1 VATQISR
8 TDEAFYRVPRVS
20 NPGSWSSSR
29 VFLSAPKLTFRD
41 SGWTIIFEKVQGGPQ
56 TPIVFPNLLPTLSV
70 ERADKV
76 LAAYVVLPEASGDTQ
91 YWVSVSEQYSYGQKR
106 FAQLQTACWTVT
118 FLRDPL

>member
-1 VATQISR
+1 
-8 TDEAFYRVPRVS
+8 
-20 NPGSWSSSR
+20 
-29 VFLSAPKLTFRD
+29 
-41 SGWTIIFEKVQGGPQ
+41 
-56 TPIVFPNLLPTLSV
+56 VFPNLLPTLSV

-76 LAAYVVLPEASGDTQ
+76 LAVYVVLPEASGDTQ